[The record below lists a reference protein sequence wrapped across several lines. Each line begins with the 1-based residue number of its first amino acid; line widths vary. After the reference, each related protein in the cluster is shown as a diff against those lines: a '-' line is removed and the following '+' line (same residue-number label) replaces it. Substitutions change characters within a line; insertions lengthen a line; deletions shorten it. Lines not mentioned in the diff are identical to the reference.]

1 MSNEVEIAVVTAG
14 EQKASAALKDVQKEG
29 TKAAESINNI
39 GTTARG
45 ILSADII
52 GQIGDAAKTG
62 FTNAREAATD
72 LGESLNAVN
81 KIFGENADVIHEW
94 GETQANSFGLSQ
106 RAFNQ
111 MAVPI
116 GAALKNLG
124 LDMLTVS
131 RLTLQLT
138 ERAADMGS
146 VFNQD
151 VATVLEDI
159 QAGLRGEAD
168 PLEKYGVGLS
178 AAAVQ
183 QEALAETGK
192 ESAAQL
198 TNQEIGL
205 ARVNLLMKQ
214 TNDTMGDFKDTSN
227 EYANAQRIANAEIEE
242 AQAKLGQA
250 FLPILAEAAKLV
262 GQVAEGFG
270 KLPAPIQTT
279 AAVVLGLGAAFV
291 FLAPKIVAAVDA
303 FQEMRTHLPD
313 ADSKMGK
320 MAATAGKAAGVIAAL
335 AIAGQIAGNV
345 FGTQLNPQVDALANN
360 LEKMGKNGEV
370 TGEAARVLGKDA
382 EQLKRALILLHD
394 DGFAD
399 IGDDTAEAI
408 ESFLGLS
415 DVLGDSS
422 FGHARE
428 RIAAIDAAM
437 AKLVEEG
444 KMDEA
449 AAAFKVLSEWAK
461 EAGTTNEELIAGLP
475 QYAAAQEKANQKTTE
490 AKTQIQGQTIALKDL
505 HDALRA
511 QSDPLFALIDAQQNL
526 REKQEDLNKA
536 IKEHGNDSREAEQA
550 MRDLG
555 KAGIELSGAVADAQ
569 GKFDGKL
576 TPAMRAAL
584 QAAGLTEGQIRSLET
599 AFQNATAA
607 GDAFAKNY
615 TATITVKVKDGSR
628 TLTKSELSGVYDSGA
643 GGRQSGGYAS
653 GWIVAG
659 EHGVPELINV
669 GPSARVY
676 NGVETRGK
684 AAELAMGTGM
694 NGAGGGAVD
703 VNVNFNFVGADQA
716 FGNFFRHFVD
726 VEAGGDV
733 NNLSTNRG

>member
-14 EQKASAALKDVQKEG
+14 EQKASAALKGVQQDG
-29 TKAAESINNI
+29 TKAAESINSI

-52 GQIGDAAKTG
+52 GQIGESAKTA
-62 FTNAREAATD
+62 FTSSRDAATD

-81 KIFGENADVIHEW
+81 KIFGDNADVIHAW
-94 GETQANSFGLSQ
+94 GEEQANSFGLSQ

-183 QEALAETGK
+183 QQALAETGK
-192 ESAAQL
+192 DSANAL

-214 TNDTMGDFKDTSN
+214 TNDTMGDFKDTSD

-250 FLPILAEAAKLV
+250 FLPVLAEVAKVV
-262 GQVAEGFG
+262 GTVAEGFG
-270 KLPAPIQTT
+270 KLPSGVQTT
-279 AAVVLGLGAAFV
+279 TAVVLGLGAAFV
-291 FLAPKIVAAVDA
+291 FLAPKLVAAVDA
-303 FQEMRTHLPD
+303 FQEMRTQLPD

-320 MAATAGKAAGVIAAL
+320 MAVTAGKAAGVIAAL

-345 FGTQLNPQVDALANN
+345 FGTQLNPQVEALAGN
-360 LEKMGKNGEV
+360 LEKLGKDGEV
-370 TGEAARVLGKDA
+370 SGEAARVLGKDA
-382 EQLKRALILLHD
+382 EELKRALILLHD
-394 DGFAD
+394 DGLAD
-399 IGDDTAEAI
+399 IPDATAEAI
-408 ESFLGLS
+408 EQFLGLS
-415 DVLGDSS
+415 DVMGDSS
-422 FGHARE
+422 FGKARE
-428 RIAAIDAAM
+428 RIAAVDAAM
-437 AKLVEEG
+437 AKLVDEG
-444 KMDEA
+444 KTDEA

-461 EAGTTNEELIAGLP
+461 ESGVTNEELTAGLP
-475 QYAAAQEKANQKTTE
+475 QYAAAQEKANKKTTE
-490 AKTQIQGQTIALKDL
+490 AKTQIEGQVIALKNL

-511 QSDPLFALIDAQQNL
+511 QSDPLFALIDAQTDL
-526 REKQEDLNKA
+526 REKQEALNKA
-536 IKEHGNDSREAEQA
+536 IEEHGNDSREAEEA

-576 TPAMRAAL
+576 TPAMKAAL
-584 QAAGLTEGQIRSLET
+584 QAAGLTEGQIRSLEQG
-599 AFQNATAA
+599 FRNATAA

-615 TATITVKVKDGSR
+615 NATVTVTYREKGRAVPVSDDFQ
-628 TLTKSELSGVYDSGA
+628 SGI
-643 GGRQSGGYAS
+643 GGRQSGGYGS

-659 EHGVPELINV
+659 EHGIPELINL
-669 GPSARVY
+669 GASGRVY
-676 NGVETRGK
+676 NGVESRGK
-684 AAELAMGTGM
+684 AAELAQGTGM
-694 NGAGGGAVD
+694 LGGGMGPMQFDVNLNINGAERE
-703 VNVNFNFVGADQA
+703 FVS
-716 FGNFFRHFVD
+716 FFKKIID
-726 VEAGGDV
+726 VEANGDV
-733 NNLSTNRG
+733 TNLNTQ